1 MSENIFSDPEIQE
14 LITLGDLRAKYQK
27 LCDVRDQIETRI
39 APLRAQ
45 LASANTAAENARV
58 YATNV
63 AAQLSEAR
71 GGQSWFVLKKNIG
84 ILAKALGG
92 K

>member
-1 MSENIFSDPEIQE
+1 MSNETEAALDDD
-14 LITLGDLRAKYQK
+14 LITMADLRNRYQQLCAK
-27 LCDVRDQIETRI
+27 RDEVEARI

-45 LASANTAAENARV
+45 LADAQVAAERARV
-58 YATNV
+58 YCQECADR
-63 AAQLSEAR
+63 LSEAR
-71 GGQSWFVLKKNIG
+71 GGKSWFTLKKNIG